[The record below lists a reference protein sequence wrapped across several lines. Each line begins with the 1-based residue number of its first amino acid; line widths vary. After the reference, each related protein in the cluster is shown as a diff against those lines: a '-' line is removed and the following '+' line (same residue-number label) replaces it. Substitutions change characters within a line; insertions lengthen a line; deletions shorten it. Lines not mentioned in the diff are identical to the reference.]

1 VVAGRLELFH
11 TRQERE
17 RASERERERERE
29 GKRKKVRARERDAA
43 GHGFSHYLR
52 GAVVNGITSM
62 AAREVTLHD
71 HSTHWPERIQI
82 YHISLLQFTQI
93 KKSLCV
99 HSMSY
104 RYIMKTARLYWS
116 K

>member
-1 VVAGRLELFH
+1 MVTGRLELFH
-11 TRQERE
+11 TRQDRE
-17 RASERERERERE
+17 RRERVRDRERERE
-29 GKRKKVRARERDAA
+29 RERDAA

-62 AAREVTLHD
+62 AGREVTLHG
-71 HSTHWPERIQI
+71 HSKHWFERIQI

-93 KKSLCV
+93 KNSVCV
-99 HSMSY
+99 QSVSH
-104 RYIMKTARLYWS
+104 RCIMKTARLDWS